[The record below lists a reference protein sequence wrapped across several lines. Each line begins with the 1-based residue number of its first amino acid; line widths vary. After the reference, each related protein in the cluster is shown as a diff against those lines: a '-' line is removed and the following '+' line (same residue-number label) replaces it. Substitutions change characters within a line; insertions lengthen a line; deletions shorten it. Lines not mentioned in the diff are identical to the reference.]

1 MSILKKYLFCF
12 FALLLLSCS
21 SGGSD
26 SSNQDND
33 DDVDSDV
40 SSALGSKVV
49 LNYEFEGALVGDD
62 LNVTL
67 PFPDTYS
74 MTLYIQDSGTV
85 SLRAKDLSRMVLRI
99 CDSSTNRTDC
109 DMELDDIDLDVDLVF
124 DACGEQADTG
134 HNDCGDDDS
143 TIYTGSLDS
152 DGSLFINAIAM
163 RIRVFAVTSSLDGY
177 SASDTDEGLLPDLER
192 ITVKITTGSV
202 SSGALSDSGSAVS
215 NKQVTLVSAGIVPD
229 DMTLVAGA
237 SYLGVVEGTFNIDPL
252 SLIQ

>member
-1 MSILKKYLFCF
+1 MVFLRKYLFLPF
-12 FALLLLSCS
+12 VLLLISCS
-21 SGGSD
+21 SGDSN
-26 SSNQDND
+26 SSNQND
-33 DDVDSDV
+33 DEDVDPNV
-40 SSALGSKVV
+40 SSALGTKVV
-49 LNYEFEGALVGDD
+49 LSYEFEGALVGDD

-74 MTLYIQDSGTV
+74 MTLYIQDTGTV

-99 CDSSTNRTDC
+99 CDSSTTRSDC

-163 RIRVFAVTSSLDGY
+163 RIRIFAVTSSLDGY
-177 SASDTDEGLLPDLER
+177 SASDTDEGLLPNLER

-202 SSGALSDSGSAVS
+202 SSGGLSDAGSPVS

-229 DMTLVAGA
+229 DMTLVSGA
-237 SYLGVVEGTFNIDPL
+237 SYLGVVDGTFDIDPL

>member
-1 MSILKKYLFCF
+1 MGILKKYLFLPIC
-12 FALLLLSCS
+12 LLVLSCS

-26 SSNQDND
+26 SSNQNND
-33 DDVDSDV
+33 DDVDANV
-40 SSALGSKVV
+40 SALGSQVV
-49 LNYEFEGALVGDD
+49 LSYEFEGALVGDD

-74 MTLYIQDSGTV
+74 MPLYIQDSGSV
-85 SLRAKDLSRMVLRI
+85 SLRAKDLPRMVLRI
-99 CDSSTNRTDC
+99 CDSSTTRSDC

-124 DACGEQADTG
+124 DACGEQTDTD
-134 HNDCGDDDS
+134 HSDCGDSDS
-143 TIYTGSLDS
+143 TIYTGSLSS
-152 DGSLFINAIAM
+152 DGTLFINAIAM

-202 SSGALSDSGSAVS
+202 SSGGLSDTGSPIS
-215 NKQVTLVSAGIVPD
+215 NKQVTLVSAGIIPD
-229 DMTLVAGA
+229 DMTMVAGA
-237 SYLGVVEGTFNIDPL
+237 SYLGVVDGTFNIDPL